1 LSSLS
6 VERITAQAFRPA
18 PTEDINA
25 RVQRAV
31 EEYLREIGMQ

>member
-1 LSSLS
+1 VELY
-6 VERITAQAFRPA
+6 ERITGQDFHPA

-31 EEYLREIGMQ
+31 GEYLG